1 MILCALCGEKKFM
14 RLKLRTNVRKLFI
27 LLILLWSYPTIESLI
42 IGGVLVVIGQII
54 HFISSGY
61 LVKQEQLITTGPYR
75 FVRNPFYLS
84 NILLDAGL
92 CIMAL
97 NMYVTIAYLA
107 VFYLG
112 IIDRRIRKE
121 EQFLRQRFGADYEN
135 YCNNVPRIIPRL
147 TPAKIPAQGEFS
159 WAQITRHMEQWRFLR
174 VMSLII
180 YFYLRI
186 AITPYAEQIW
196 HYQNLPEAFNNV
208 LLQPINIGLLV
219 ILLLILFVPPLW
231 VFIIKRK

>member
-1 MILCALCGEKKFM
+1 M

-42 IGGVLVVIGQII
+42 IGGALVVIGQII

-61 LVKQEQLITTGPYR
+61 LVKQEQLITAGPYR

-97 NMYVTIAYLA
+97 NMYVAIAYLV

-112 IIDRRIRKE
+112 IINWRIRKE
-121 EQFLRQRFGADYEN
+121 EGFLRQRFGSDYDN
-135 YCNNVPRIIPRL
+135 YCAKVPRIIPRL
-147 TPAKIPAQGEFS
+147 TPAAIPAQGEFS
-159 WAQITRHMEQWRFLR
+159 WAQITRHLEQWRFLR

-208 LLQPINIGLLV
+208 LLQPINISLLV
-219 ILLLILFVPPLW
+219 ILVLILFVPP
-231 VFIIKRK
+231 VIEFGFKRFTTKTQSTQS